1 MDRPCHRGL
10 SAEDTATLGMI
21 FRTHGLPKLRTL
33 LLARCVSSV
42 ISIQTM
48 CEGLG
53 FGSLPSLRTLQ
64 LAINQFGPA
73 GAEALAAALG
83 RGATVLFQ

>member
-1 MDRPCHRGL
+1 
-10 SAEDTATLGMI
+10 MI